1 MVGETL
7 PGGQGALSVGSI
19 LQLAD
24 GLQPYKTRPTVQ
36 VIANKRGPTD
46 PQAVLRISDGQN
58 YMMAIV
64 AADIKDP
71 VEGSIVQLLDWTTGT
86 HEGLP
91 AILVEDW
98 DQSSNERFPIQG
110 QPVAVPMKS
119 SLAGG
124 APMPACAGDAKS
136 SYPGTSAGD
145 QEEQDQIWRKPATAD
160 RPDFLKPSLMT
171 AGGEPVVVPDM
182 KSNPRLLRVDD
193 PEDQIWRKPAALADR
208 PDLLKPS
215 LMTAGGAPVVVPD
228 ADEMKGNLGFLHDWH
243 AEGLNPNDSPKPNL
257 LTAGGAPVATDAE
270 TRDPRVRAVKS
281 HARAVAT
288 PMRRRDAADDPASEL
303 GRVRAVATPLRRRDT
318 ADDPVADSSP
328 MLPSMLRPAP
338 QAAPLVP
345 IAQLS
350 SFMPRCRVRA
360 RVLSKSGIRAFT
372 NARGSSKLFSM
383 DLMDAEGACTRC
395 TCFGSAVDKFFP
407 MIVVKK
413 IYEVNGASVKP
424 GNPRFCRYPME
435 LTLDERGASIT
446 ALLEDGSIPGIP
458 YKFVSL
464 AQISSAPVG
473 SSCDIMGVVQTLEDP
488 VSVAT
493 RSGPRIK
500 RQVILIDSSSASVAL
515 NLWAEKAET
524 ELAAGSVVF
533 VRHAKISDYSGRTL
547 DLNEGSFLEA
557 NPDDP
562 RAFQLQA
569 WYQAGGR
576 DEPVRHALSNS
587 TARGR
592 KRNLAEA
599 LQEDT
604 MLHPNALEKRAVNF
618 HRVSPATIVAIRN
631 ERAPFYFGCTSEV
644 AGFES
649 RMRQCN
655 KKVEN
660 GTCAAGHICPEP
672 AARFN
677 LLLQVADAYA
687 TVHCRAFGAEA
698 EMLADVP
705 AAELAVLDDERMAGN
720 IQAEKTYTRIFRNMF
735 RRWSLTLKCR
745 QETFEGR
752 SRVQVTVERC
762 APVDFVAEGLEMA
775 AAARRALC
783 M

>member
-1 MVGETL
+1 
-7 PGGQGALSVGSI
+7 
-19 LQLAD
+19 
-24 GLQPYKTRPTVQ
+24 
-36 VIANKRGPTD
+36 
-46 PQAVLRISDGQN
+46 
-58 YMMAIV
+58 
-64 AADIKDP
+64 
-71 VEGSIVQLLDWTTGT
+71 
-86 HEGLP
+86 
-91 AILVEDW
+91 
-98 DQSSNERFPIQG
+98 
-110 QPVAVPMKS
+110 
-119 SLAGG
+119 
-124 APMPACAGDAKS
+124 MPACAGDAKS

-270 TRDPRVRAVKS
+270 TRDPRVRAVASPMCSHDRANIAVKS

-500 RQVILIDSSSASVAL
+500 RQVILIDSSSASVARIPADGL
-515 NLWAEKAET
+515 VYGCGSVSNGIAEGWGSKAAVPGTDFSQEEYRAAISSAATVARFLAPMIARTMLDFGGRNVYACMLLAMVALACATVHSATTMVWNLQREKAET
-524 ELAAGSVVF
+524 
-533 VRHAKISDYSGRTL
+533 
-547 DLNEGSFLEA
+547 
-557 NPDDP
+557 
-562 RAFQLQA
+562 
-569 WYQAGGR
+569 
-576 DEPVRHALSNS
+576 LS
-587 TARGR
+587 A
-592 KRNLAEA
+592 
-599 LQEDT
+599 
-604 MLHPNALEKRAVNF
+604 
-618 HRVSPATIVAIRN
+618 
-631 ERAPFYFGCTSEV
+631 
-644 AGFES
+644 
-649 RMRQCN
+649 
-655 KKVEN
+655 
-660 GTCAAGHICPEP
+660 
-672 AARFN
+672 
-677 LLLQVADAYA
+677 
-687 TVHCRAFGAEA
+687 
-698 EMLADVP
+698 
-705 AAELAVLDDERMAGN
+705 
-720 IQAEKTYTRIFRNMF
+720 
-735 RRWSLTLKCR
+735 
-745 QETFEGR
+745 
-752 SRVQVTVERC
+752 
-762 APVDFVAEGLEMA
+762 
-775 AAARRALC
+775 
-783 M
+783 